1 MTDRR
6 SLLPRSETVGKII
19 TRDITVWKICH
30 QQLETA
36 KMSERQIP
44 EMTADEL
51 RAISRKLTNYVDL
64 RPSESDARSLAI
76 RCGEIAALLEAPSAL
91 QVTQPDSEG
100 IEDRVLRIV
109 SGAPLTRREVRVAG
123 MFALMW
129 FAMDGFWFISTLNHW
144 FGL

>member
-76 RCGEIAALLEAPSAL
+76 RCGEIAALLEAQSAHFSPPRCTFSRFQRCGVQATL
-91 QVTQPDSEG
+91 FDLPLEG
-100 IEDRVLRIV
+100 WPLRLRSKVCRVIG
-109 SGAPLTRREVRVAG
+109 GA
-123 MFALMW
+123 
-129 FAMDGFWFISTLNHW
+129 
-144 FGL
+144 

>member
-1 MTDRR
+1 
-6 SLLPRSETVGKII
+6 
-19 TRDITVWKICH
+19 
-30 QQLETA
+30 
-36 KMSERQIP
+36 MSEYSVP

-51 RAISRKLTNYVDL
+51 RAISRKLSNYVDL
-64 RPSESDARSLAI
+64 LPGDGDARSLAI
-76 RCGEIAALLEAPSAL
+76 RCDEIAALLEGPSAL
-91 QVTQPDSEG
+91 RVTEAGSEG

-123 MFALMW
+123 IFALVW

>member
-123 MFALMW
+123 IFALVW

>member
-123 MFALMW
+123 IFALMW